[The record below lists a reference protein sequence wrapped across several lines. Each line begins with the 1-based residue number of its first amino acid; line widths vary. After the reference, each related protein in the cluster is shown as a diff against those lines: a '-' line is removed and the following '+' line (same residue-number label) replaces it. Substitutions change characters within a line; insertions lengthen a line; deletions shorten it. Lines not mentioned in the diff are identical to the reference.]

1 MVKIVVKFKIQ
12 AGQEEAYLRDLKPC
26 ILATR
31 EEPGCL
37 EYTAFWNKDE
47 RVLTLFECFS
57 DSDAA
62 AKHLEYPHYAVDFR
76 ALTKYSDGKADAQR
90 YEDPII

>member
-47 RVLTLFECFS
+47 RVLTLFECFI

-76 ALTKYSDGKADAQR
+76 ALKKYYDGKAEARR

>member
-31 EEPGCL
+31 EEPG
-37 EYTAFWNKDE
+37 ASN
-47 RVLTLFECFS
+47 TLPFGTRTSEF
-57 DSDAA
+57 
-62 AKHLEYPHYAVDFR
+62 
-76 ALTKYSDGKADAQR
+76 
-90 YEDPII
+90 

>member
-1 MVKIVVKFKIQ
+1 M
-12 AGQEEAYLRDLKPC
+12 
-26 ILATR
+26 
-31 EEPGCL
+31 
-37 EYTAFWNKDE
+37 
-47 RVLTLFECFS
+47 LTLFECFK

-76 ALTKYSDGKADAQR
+76 ALKKYYDGKAVAQR